1 MCQTDR
7 SDQRMSLFFRLIYF
21 SFIYIHLVAKRN
33 YKLTPEERDWGLTWK
48 VEAWNEFG
56 MKRTVYEKD
65 MDSACKVIMDWW
77 ERSEEE
83 FDKMNSLNRAIHQC
97 HEIDKEK
104 GKIFMRV

>member
-1 MCQTDR
+1 MIT
-7 SDQRMSLFFRLIYF
+7 
-21 SFIYIHLVAKRN
+21 KRN

-48 VEAWNEFG
+48 VEAWNDFG

-83 FDKMNSLNRAIHQC
+83 FDKMNSLSHAIHQC

-104 GKIFMRV
+104 GILTGNRDGLD